1 MGTNYD
7 ARIIPPIE
15 KKEELIKAIQDD
27 DFDKIK
33 ELAKTMYGSTEMD
46 FNTDEITGGEVH
58 LGKRSGGWKFLWN
71 PNIHIRCKY
80 EQEDGRYIFCGY
92 EGHYLY
98 PLTKEGIKAFIDRED
113 VVIYDEYGEKQD
125 KAEFYEMAI
134 NWNTWKDKEGKEVPA
149 YDSASYHKDY
159 PGERI
164 YPCYNELVKYLIQEG
179 VEFISKGRSDFYSD
193 GLRFATTTEFS

>member
-15 KKEELIKAIQDD
+15 QKEQLIKAIQDD
-27 DFDKIK
+27 DFDKVK

-46 FNTDEITGGEVH
+46 FNTDGIIGGEVH

-71 PNIHIRCKY
+71 PNIYIRRKY
-80 EQEDGRYIFCGY
+80 EQEDGRYVFCGY

-113 VVIYDEYGEKQD
+113 VVIYDEYGEQQEKE
-125 KAEFYEMAI
+125 EFYEMAI

-149 YDSASYHKDY
+149 YDSASYHDKY
-159 PGERI
+159 PGGRI
-164 YPCYNELVKYLIQEG
+164 YTCDNELVKYLIQEG
-179 VEFISKGRSDFYSD
+179 VKFISKGRSDFYSD